1 VTTVPPAEPGLPPDE
16 VVPSGRRPAAAWLPL
31 AAVAFTLLAW
41 ASAFVGIRHLG
52 ETVPPGS
59 LALGRLLVATAALGV
74 LLLAQQR
81 RIRVPPRRSWWLIAL
96 GGVSWIGVYN
106 VALNA
111 GEQRVDAGTAA
122 LVVQVGPL
130 IVALLATVL
139 LGERLTRWLV
149 VGLAV
154 GFAGVVLI
162 AQASSSGPSGDLVGV
177 LLVLVAAL
185 GFAVGVLTQKKL
197 LGDLG
202 ALEVTFWFY
211 VAGTVACLPWVV
223 ETVRVAG
230 TTPAV
235 DLGWWLYLGV
245 VPSAL
250 AFTTWAYALSSS
262 DAGTFA
268 MLTFLVPFLTALMA
282 WLTLG
287 EVPPPLAFVGGAL
300 CIAGVLLTRR
310 RPRASAQER

>member
-1 VTTVPPAEPGLPPDE
+1 VTTVPPAEPGLPPEE
-16 VVPSGRRPAAAWLPL
+16 VLAAPRRPAATWLPL

-59 LALGRLLVATAALGV
+59 LALGRLVVATAALGV
-74 LLLAQQR
+74 LLLLQRR
-81 RIRVPPRRSWWLIAL
+81 RIRVPPRRTWWLLAL

-130 IVALLATVL
+130 IVALLATTL

-149 VGLAV
+149 VGLTV

-162 AQASSSGPSGDLVGV
+162 AQASSSGPSGDLLGV

-185 GFAVGVLTQKKL
+185 GFAVGVLTQKRL
-197 LGDLG
+197 LADLG

-211 VAGTVACLPWVV
+211 VAGTVACLPWAV
-223 ETVRVAG
+223 ETVGAVG
-230 TTPAV
+230 STSPV
-235 DLGWWLYLGV
+235 DLGWWFYLGL

-310 RPRASAQER
+310 RPRASAQEG